1 MDIKRNNFESIG
13 LLMSKLTIWIYEV
26 LALLITVFFQ
36 QSYLDEYLKQKTDL
50 IHLRCPESQFMAV

>member
-26 LALLITVFFQ
+26 LALLITVLFQ
-36 QSYLDEYLKQKTDL
+36 QSYQDEYLKQKTD
-50 IHLRCPESQFMAV
+50 

>member
-26 LALLITVFFQ
+26 LRTTYYSFISPIVP
-36 QSYLDEYLKQKTDL
+36 
-50 IHLRCPESQFMAV
+50 R